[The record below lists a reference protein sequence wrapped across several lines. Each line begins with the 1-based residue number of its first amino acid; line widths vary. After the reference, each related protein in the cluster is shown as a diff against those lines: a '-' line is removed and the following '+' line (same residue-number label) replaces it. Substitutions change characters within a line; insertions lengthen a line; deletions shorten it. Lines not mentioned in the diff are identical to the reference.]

1 MSDAAHQPSSEA
13 VSAIAPRGKL
23 FRKYLLSF
31 AAVAAAAL
39 IVNGVLDAWF
49 SYTEQRRLLI
59 AIQREQADSAAAKIA
74 QFIGEIERQIS
85 WLAQLPPGS
94 LTRDDRRIDAIR
106 LLRLSPAV
114 AEIAQLDSG
123 GREQL
128 RISRQALDAIGSQKD
143 LSGSAAFRSARAS
156 GTYYGPVYFFRET
169 EPFMTLA
176 AAANSPDPT
185 VIVAEVNLRF
195 IWDLVTSIKVG
206 ETGNAFVVDAQ
217 GRLIAHPDL
226 WPVLRKS
233 DMSGHPLVQAA
244 LSGADVPQGGDVVTD
259 LNNRRVLSTFAPVR
273 PLGWRVF
280 VELPIAEAYASIDA
294 SILRSLLVLAG
305 LLGCAM
311 VVALL
316 LSRRMII
323 PIETLMRGAARIGA
337 GDLDSRLAIRTG
349 DELEALGGEFNRMA
363 AQLKESYATLERKV
377 LERTA
382 ELGQA
387 RDQALAEHAAAQR
400 AREAAELAS
409 EAKSRFLAVVSHEL
423 RTPLNGV
430 MGVLQLLDD
439 GRLKAAQR
447 RHLMTA
453 AVSGETLIALIDAIL
468 EYARLDAGTEV
479 LDRRIFHLGQLIA
492 AAADLLRPQ
501 AAAKGLILAVNVA
514 PSAAHHV
521 SGDAVRLNRVLLN
534 LLGNAV
540 KFTETGRIDITAALE
555 DDDVHKHFAQKKD
568 AQAWLRLSVRDTGI
582 GIASDMQ
589 ARIFEDFVQA
599 DDSIARRFG
608 GTGLGLAISRRL
620 ARLMGGELSVE
631 SALGKGSTFT
641 LCVPLEHATAAAP
654 SRPVAEP
661 GRSLKLLL
669 VDDDP
674 INREVGTAMLRRLGH
689 RPTEAADGPS
699 AVRLAQEQ
707 EFDAVLMDLHM
718 PGMDGI
724 EAATLIEQRAR
735 EAKPRVIILTAD
747 MSERSRERMSRG
759 GFHDVVSKPILL
771 DAPRRALG
779 GDAGTASDVVAAPSA
794 GADDLIDETYFVG
807 QQDLLG
813 VDRLLGLRGIFA
825 ATAEE
830 RLRTIAAAAAAHDG
844 IALARAAHQLA
855 SAAGTLALS
864 RLFERCNTIERA
876 AAAMG
881 PDEQAVAAEELA
893 QLFRDSLAA
902 LDERLR
908 RAEPALSDAS

>member
-1 MSDAAHQPSSEA
+1 MSDTAQPPASEA
-13 VSAIAPRGKL
+13 APAIAPRGRL

-39 IVNGVLDAWF
+39 IVNGALDAWF

-59 AIQREQADSAAAKIA
+59 AIQREQADSAASKIA
-74 QFIGEIERQIS
+74 QFIGEIERQIG

-114 AEIAQLDSG
+114 AEIAQLDSQ

-143 LSGSAAFRSARAS
+143 LSGSSAFRGARA
-156 GTYYGPVYFFRET
+156 GGIYYGPVYFFRET

-176 AAANSPDPT
+176 AASKSPDPT
-185 VIVAEVNLRF
+185 IIVAEVNLRF
-195 IWDLVTSIKVG
+195 IWDLVTNIKVG
-206 ETGNAFVVDAQ
+206 ETGNAFVVDKQ

-226 WPVLRKS
+226 WPVLRQS
-233 DMSGHPLVQAA
+233 DMSSHPLVQAA
-244 LSGADVPQGGDVVTD
+244 LSGADVPKGGDVVTD

-273 PLGWRVF
+273 ALGWRVF
-280 VELPIAEAYASIDA
+280 VELPVAEAYASIDA
-294 SILRSLLVLAG
+294 SILRSALLLAG

-311 VVALL
+311 VAALL

-323 PIETLMRGAARIGA
+323 PIQTLMRGAARIGA
-337 GDLDSRLAIRTG
+337 GDLDSRFAIRTG

-363 AQLKESYATLERKV
+363 ARLKESYATLERKV

-382 ELGQA
+382 ELHQA

-400 AREAAELAS
+400 AREAAEQAS

-430 MGVLQLLDD
+430 MGVMQLLDD

-453 AVSGETLIALIDAIL
+453 AASGETLIALIDAIL

-479 LDRRIFHLGQLIA
+479 LDRRTFHLGQLIA

-501 AAAKGLILAVNVA
+501 AAAKGLILDVKVE
-514 PSAAHHV
+514 PSAARHV

-540 KFTETGRIDITAALE
+540 KFTETGRIDIAARLE
-555 DDDVHKHFAQKKD
+555 EEDGQP
-568 AQAWLRLSVRDTGI
+568 WLRLFVRDTGI
-582 GIASDMQ
+582 GIALNMQ

-608 GTGLGLAISRRL
+608 GTGLGLAISRRV

-631 SALGKGSTFT
+631 SAPGKGSTFT
-641 LCVPLEHATAAAP
+641 LCAPLEHATEAAP
-654 SRPVAEP
+654 ARPVAEP
-661 GRSLKLLL
+661 GRSLNLLL

-674 INREVGTAMLRRLGH
+674 INREVGAAMLKRLGH
-689 RPTEAADGPS
+689 KPTEAVDGPS
-699 AVRLAQEQ
+699 AVLLAQER

-724 EAATLIEQRAR
+724 EAATLIEQRAPDP
-735 EAKPRVIILTAD
+735 KPRIIILTAD
-747 MSERSRERMSRG
+747 MSERSRERMARG

-771 DAPRRALG
+771 DALRRALG
-779 GDAGTASDVVAAPSA
+779 GGDVDPSSDLVAAPSV

-813 VDRLLGLRGIFA
+813 VDRLLGLRQIFA
-825 ATAEE
+825 TTADE
-830 RLRTIAAAAAAHDG
+830 RLRTITTAAAAHDG
-844 IALARAAHQLA
+844 LALARAAHQLA

-864 RLFERCNTIERA
+864 RLFERCNAIERA
-876 AAAMG
+876 AATMA
-881 PDEQAVAAEELA
+881 PDEQAAVAEELG
-893 QLFRDSLAA
+893 LLYRDSLAA